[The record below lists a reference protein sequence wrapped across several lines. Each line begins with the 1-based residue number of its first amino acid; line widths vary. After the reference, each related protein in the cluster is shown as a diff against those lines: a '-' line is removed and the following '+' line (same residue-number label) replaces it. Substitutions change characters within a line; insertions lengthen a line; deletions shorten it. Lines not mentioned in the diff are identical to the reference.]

1 MKKTI
6 TGIATISILAST
18 FLLGR
23 YFDILLDNENM
34 SSMNLEIYPQEKN
47 FIEVDE
53 IRKLI
58 KIQDSSLKKID
69 VKSLENKLEKNAYIS
84 NAEVYKD
91 LNDHVVAEIEQY
103 HPMARVL
110 GETSYYIDVSG
121 TKKPLSNHYTEHVM
135 LVFGELTGDNQKEV
149 IRLIQMI
156 DNDRILKEMISE
168 IHLKNNHIRLKT
180 DGLKADIIIDLK
192 GNLEKELYKLKAIYA
207 YLNKE
212 KLENKYQQIDLRYE
226 KQAVC
231 K

>member
-18 FLLGR
+18 FLLGH
-23 YFDILLDNENM
+23 YFDVLAGKESL

-47 FIEVDE
+47 FIEADE

-58 KIQDSSLKKID
+58 KIQDSSLNEID
-69 VKSLENKLEKNAYIS
+69 VKSLENKLEENAYIS

-91 LNDHVVAEIEQY
+91 LNGNVVAEIEQY

-110 GETSYYIDVSG
+110 GQTSYYIDVSG
-121 TKKPLSNHYTEHVM
+121 AKKPLSNHYTEHVV

-156 DNDRILKEMISE
+156 NDDRILKDMISE
-168 IHLKNNHIRLKT
+168 IHLKNKHVELKIK
-180 DGLKADIIIDLK
+180 GLNADIIIDLK

-207 YLNKE
+207 YLKKE